1 MELEN
6 SFVVPA
12 DIETAWK
19 TLLDVEAIAPCMPGA
34 TLTSFDGDNFTA
46 DVKVKLGPVTMNFAG
61 AGKFVT
67 KDEATHTAVIDASGK
82 ETKGAGT
89 AGALITAVLVEEG
102 PNSTRANI
110 VTDLTVTGKAAQFGK
125 GVMADVS
132 KRLIGQFAGNLEQVI
147 VARQGVADAAVAAA
161 AAGGETVVA
170 AAPAPAPVMNNEA
183 LDLGNAALVP
193 VLKRVVPGR
202 HRRGGRRRHHL
213 VAGHPLVRSKA
224 CARSRNTRTVRKSV
238 RHRDESIRPREKRG
252 GRCKHPHL
260 STTYEPLRWTTP
272 SPSSRSMVTRLD
284 SSPAA
289 TASSP

>member
-12 DIETAWK
+12 DMDTAWK

-61 AGKFVT
+61 AGKFVK

-89 AGALITAVLVEEG
+89 AGALITATLVEEG

-147 VARQGVADAAVAAA
+147 VARQGVADAASAAA
-161 AAGGETVVA
+161 ASGGEAVATA

-193 VLKRVVPGR
+193 VLKRVVPVVIGVIVV
-202 HRRGGRRRHHL
+202 GGIIWWL
-213 VAGHPLVRSKA
+213 A
-224 CARSRNTRTVRKSV
+224 SR
-238 RHRDESIRPREKRG
+238 
-252 GRCKHPHL
+252 
-260 STTYEPLRWTTP
+260 
-272 SPSSRSMVTRLD
+272 
-284 SSPAA
+284 
-289 TASSP
+289 

>member
-193 VLKRVVPGR
+193 VLKRVVPIVIGVVVV
-202 HRRGGRRRHHL
+202 GGIIWWL
-213 VAGHPLVRSKA
+213 A
-224 CARSRNTRTVRKSV
+224 TR
-238 RHRDESIRPREKRG
+238 
-252 GRCKHPHL
+252 
-260 STTYEPLRWTTP
+260 
-272 SPSSRSMVTRLD
+272 
-284 SSPAA
+284 
-289 TASSP
+289 

>member
-12 DIETAWK
+12 DIDTAWK

-147 VARQGVADAAVAAA
+147 IARQGVADAATAA
-161 AAGGETVVA
+161 AAGGGEAVATA
-170 AAPAPAPVMNNEA
+170 AAPPPAPVMNNEA

-193 VLKRVVPGR
+193 VLKRVVPVVIGVIVV
-202 HRRGGRRRHHL
+202 GGIIWWL
-213 VAGHPLVRSKA
+213 A
-224 CARSRNTRTVRKSV
+224 SR
-238 RHRDESIRPREKRG
+238 
-252 GRCKHPHL
+252 
-260 STTYEPLRWTTP
+260 
-272 SPSSRSMVTRLD
+272 
-284 SSPAA
+284 
-289 TASSP
+289 

>member
-61 AGKFVT
+61 AGSFVK

-147 VARQGVADAAVAAA
+147 IARQGVADAATAAA
-161 AAGGETVVA
+161 AAGGEAVA
-170 AAPAPAPVMNNEA
+170 TRAPRPAPVMNNEA

-193 VLKRVVPGR
+193 VLKRVVPVVIGVIVVGGIIWWLAS
-202 HRRGGRRRHHL
+202 RG
-213 VAGHPLVRSKA
+213 
-224 CARSRNTRTVRKSV
+224 
-238 RHRDESIRPREKRG
+238 
-252 GRCKHPHL
+252 
-260 STTYEPLRWTTP
+260 
-272 SPSSRSMVTRLD
+272 
-284 SSPAA
+284 
-289 TASSP
+289 

>member
-67 KDEATHTAVIDASGK
+67 KDEATHTAVIDATGK

-170 AAPAPAPVMNNEA
+170 AAPVPAPVMNNEA

-193 VLKRVVPGR
+193 VLKRVVPVVIGVVVV
-202 HRRGGRRRHHL
+202 GGIIWWL
-213 VAGHPLVRSKA
+213 A
-224 CARSRNTRTVRKSV
+224 TR
-238 RHRDESIRPREKRG
+238 
-252 GRCKHPHL
+252 
-260 STTYEPLRWTTP
+260 
-272 SPSSRSMVTRLD
+272 
-284 SSPAA
+284 
-289 TASSP
+289 

>member
-12 DIETAWK
+12 DIDTAWK

-89 AGALITAVLVEEG
+89 AGALITAVLVAEG

-170 AAPAPAPVMNNEA
+170 AAPVPAPVMNNEA

-193 VLKRVVPGR
+193 VLKRVVPVVIGVIVV
-202 HRRGGRRRHHL
+202 GGL
-213 VAGHPLVRSKA
+213 IWWLA
-224 CARSRNTRTVRKSV
+224 SR
-238 RHRDESIRPREKRG
+238 
-252 GRCKHPHL
+252 
-260 STTYEPLRWTTP
+260 
-272 SPSSRSMVTRLD
+272 
-284 SSPAA
+284 
-289 TASSP
+289 

>member
-12 DIETAWK
+12 DIGTAWK

-61 AGKFVT
+61 AGKFVK
-67 KDEATHTAVIDASGK
+67 KDESTHTAVIDASGK

-89 AGALITAVLVEEG
+89 AGALITAILVEEG

-147 VARQGVADAAVAAA
+147 IARQGVADAATAA
-161 AAGGETVVA
+161 AAGGGEAVVT
-170 AAPAPAPVMNNEA
+170 APAPAPVMNNEA

-193 VLKRVVPGR
+193 VLKRVVPVVVGVIVV
-202 HRRGGRRRHHL
+202 GGIIWWL
-213 VAGHPLVRSKA
+213 A
-224 CARSRNTRTVRKSV
+224 SR
-238 RHRDESIRPREKRG
+238 
-252 GRCKHPHL
+252 
-260 STTYEPLRWTTP
+260 
-272 SPSSRSMVTRLD
+272 
-284 SSPAA
+284 
-289 TASSP
+289 

>member
-61 AGKFVT
+61 AGSFVK

-89 AGALITAVLVEEG
+89 AGALITAVLVEDG

-147 VARQGVADAAVAAA
+147 TARQGVADAASAAA
-161 AAGGETVVA
+161 AAGGEAVATA
-170 AAPAPAPVMNNEA
+170 AAPVPAPVMNNEA

-193 VLKRVVPGR
+193 VLKRVVPVVIGVIVVGGLIWWLAT
-202 HRRGGRRRHHL
+202 RG
-213 VAGHPLVRSKA
+213 
-224 CARSRNTRTVRKSV
+224 
-238 RHRDESIRPREKRG
+238 
-252 GRCKHPHL
+252 
-260 STTYEPLRWTTP
+260 
-272 SPSSRSMVTRLD
+272 
-284 SSPAA
+284 
-289 TASSP
+289 

>member
-61 AGKFVT
+61 AGSFVK

-147 VARQGVADAAVAAA
+147 IARQGVADAATAAA
-161 AAGGETVVA
+161 ASGGEAVA
-170 AAPAPAPVMNNEA
+170 TAPAPAPVMNNEA

-193 VLKRVVPGR
+193 VLKRVVPIVIGVIVV
-202 HRRGGRRRHHL
+202 GGIIWWL
-213 VAGHPLVRSKA
+213 A
-224 CARSRNTRTVRKSV
+224 SR
-238 RHRDESIRPREKRG
+238 
-252 GRCKHPHL
+252 
-260 STTYEPLRWTTP
+260 
-272 SPSSRSMVTRLD
+272 
-284 SSPAA
+284 
-289 TASSP
+289 

>member
-12 DIETAWK
+12 DIDTAWK

-147 VARQGVADAAVAAA
+147 IARQGVADAATAA
-161 AAGGETVVA
+161 AAGGEAVA
-170 AAPAPAPVMNNEA
+170 TAPAPAPAPVMNNEA

-193 VLKRVVPGR
+193 VLKRVVPVVIGVIVV
-202 HRRGGRRRHHL
+202 GGIIWWL
-213 VAGHPLVRSKA
+213 A
-224 CARSRNTRTVRKSV
+224 SR
-238 RHRDESIRPREKRG
+238 
-252 GRCKHPHL
+252 
-260 STTYEPLRWTTP
+260 
-272 SPSSRSMVTRLD
+272 
-284 SSPAA
+284 
-289 TASSP
+289 

>member
-12 DIETAWK
+12 DIDTAWK

-147 VARQGVADAAVAAA
+147 IARQGVADAATAAA
-161 AAGGETVVA
+161 ASGEEAVATA

-193 VLKRVVPGR
+193 VLKRVVPVVVGVIVV
-202 HRRGGRRRHHL
+202 GGL
-213 VAGHPLVRSKA
+213 IWWLA
-224 CARSRNTRTVRKSV
+224 SR
-238 RHRDESIRPREKRG
+238 
-252 GRCKHPHL
+252 
-260 STTYEPLRWTTP
+260 
-272 SPSSRSMVTRLD
+272 
-284 SSPAA
+284 
-289 TASSP
+289 

>member
-193 VLKRVVPGR
+193 VLKRVVPVVIGVVVV
-202 HRRGGRRRHHL
+202 GGIIWWL
-213 VAGHPLVRSKA
+213 A
-224 CARSRNTRTVRKSV
+224 TR
-238 RHRDESIRPREKRG
+238 
-252 GRCKHPHL
+252 
-260 STTYEPLRWTTP
+260 
-272 SPSSRSMVTRLD
+272 
-284 SSPAA
+284 
-289 TASSP
+289 